1 MNEQDDDDY
10 DEDEE
15 ELLDEEEYG
24 IVPVSAQ
31 QRISPLTLMTIF
43 CIQSPSG

>member
-1 MNEQDDDDY
+1 LNEQDDDDY

-31 QRISPLTLMTIF
+31 QRVFPLTLMIIF
-43 CIQSPSG
+43 CIQSSSG